1 MIIYMTNTVIVVKNI
16 LLAGVGLLAKAP
28 SPAETRHSMK
38 KITLSLLVLTLLGFS
53 SASQALSEPEA
64 EDLAD
69 LTAVFVYLK
78 NNCGYDQLPNTQIK
92 RAIVYFAQQNHWDL
106 GNYGAFNMQSMGEDS
121 YRDLS
126 GIQIATPTKC
136 KSLARDSLGLLTYAN

>member
-1 MIIYMTNTVIVVKNI
+1 MTNIFIVLKTR
-16 LLAGVGLLAKAP
+16 LLAKIGLLERLNL
-28 SPAETRHSMK
+28 PAKTRQSMK
-38 KITLSLLVLTLLGFS
+38 KTTLSLLLLTLLGFS

-78 NNCGYDQLPNTQIK
+78 NNCGYEQLPNTQIK
-92 RAIVYFAQQNHWDL
+92 RAIVYFAEQNHWDL
-106 GNYGAFNMQSMGEDS
+106 TNYGDFDMQSLGEDS

-126 GIQIATPTKC
+126 GISVPKPVKC
-136 KSLARDSLGLLTYAN
+136 KSLARDSLGLLAYTN

>member
-1 MIIYMTNTVIVVKNI
+1 
-16 LLAGVGLLAKAP
+16 
-28 SPAETRHSMK
+28 MK
-38 KITLSLLVLTLLGFS
+38 KTTLSLLLLTLLGFS

-92 RAIVYFAQQNHWDL
+92 RAIIFFAQQNHWDL
-106 GNYGAFNMQSMGEDS
+106 TNYGTYDMQALGEDS
-121 YRDLS
+121 YHDLS
-126 GIQIATPTKC
+126 GIAVPKPVKC
-136 KSLARDSLGLLTYAN
+136 KSLARDSLGLLTYSN

>member
-53 SASQALSEPEA
+53 SASQALSEP